1 MTRDM
6 ESSLFSGSS
15 ILNFPI
21 FGIIM
26 ERYRGS
32 RQPQEAAR
40 MAHDPHYARDSIGDI
55 APKLAELTDAVL
67 FADVWARAEI
77 SPRERSIATVSAL
90 IALNRGEQLPFH
102 LARARDNGLSEAELV
117 ELITHLAFYAG
128 WPCAF
133 SAIGTLRKERAP

>member
-1 MTRDM
+1 
-6 ESSLFSGSS
+6 
-15 ILNFPI
+15 
-21 FGIIM
+21 
-26 ERYRGS
+26 
-32 RQPQEAAR
+32 